1 MKRYM
6 PPPPSPA
13 PRSPFEWGLT
23 ERVRELLGSVFQLR
37 FEKATSFYREPSAEA
52 AWDTFSR
59 GYGPTR
65 SLAKSL
71 DPERRGALRDEF
83 IAFHAGFPTE
93 LGICVPREYC
103 LTLGVRV

>member
-23 ERVRELLGSVFQLR
+23 ERIRELLGNVFLLGFERARPTTGSRVLMRPGIPFQRVTGLR
-37 FEKATSFYREPSAEA
+37 ER
-52 AWDTFSR
+52 WR
-59 GYGPTR
+59 
-65 SLAKSL
+65 SL
-71 DPERRGALRDEF
+71 DPERREALRNDF
-83 IAFHAGFPTE
+83 MAFHAGFPTE

-103 LTLGVRV
+103 LTLGVRA